1 MSPLIN
7 IVTGVEAG
15 DHVTCHEAI
24 VVGNCIMNNMIG
36 KGIYMYKYMYKYKFK
51 RNMAIKI
58 MNSVTISIDGY
69 SFSIDPN
76 LMFQRLLAAVILKKD
91 AINLE
96 HVFMHELCTYPPRLF
111 QSEKFLLPA
120 DNNPS

>member
-1 MSPLIN
+1 
-7 IVTGVEAG
+7 
-15 DHVTCHEAI
+15 
-24 VVGNCIMNNMIG
+24 
-36 KGIYMYKYMYKYKFK
+36 
-51 RNMAIKI
+51 

-69 SFSIDPN
+69 SFNFDPN

-96 HVFMHELCTYPPRLF
+96 HVFMYEICTYPPRLI

-120 DNNPS
+120 DNKSQLKQSWAVADDSTLVNCQPMKCVINGGMMIQRIPWKAIPMA